1 VNDAALHAR
10 IRSTRFDVATMTGV
24 QLEVLPNAF

>member
-1 VNDAALHAR
+1 LHAR

-24 QLEVLPNAF
+24 QLEVLLNAF